1 MEYWYEKIFSMQR
14 SNGKVIKE
22 LGDIVYRLIIASLS
36 LVALHLTS
44 IGLVALKF
52 MEKNL
57 FANNYA
63 PFFVVAI
70 MVYFLLL
77 IFYTAVLDDRNRTI
91 ATLFP
96 ITLVYGFACVWS
108 FGTLRILIPQSST
121 FAVVNMVLWIT
132 GYIIIFAIYFKK
144 KKAKNGS
151 KQPLESTSTING
163 DGNAPEHPVMGPP
176 TTQQMHVSGSGGIL
190 GEALTTALHVNGSM
204 VDLEMN
210 ASSRLM

>member
-1 MEYWYEKIFSMQR
+1 
-14 SNGKVIKE
+14 
-22 LGDIVYRLIIASLS
+22 
-36 LVALHLTS
+36 
-44 IGLVALKF
+44 
-52 MEKNL
+52 
-57 FANNYA
+57 
-63 PFFVVAI
+63 
-70 MVYFLLL
+70 
-77 IFYTAVLDDRNRTI
+77 
-91 ATLFP
+91 
-96 ITLVYGFACVWS
+96 
-108 FGTLRILIPQSST
+108 
-121 FAVVNMVLWIT
+121 MVLWVT
-132 GYIIIFAIYFKK
+132 GYIIIFAIYSKK